1 MAVPNLYVNSAEA
14 VAVPVQNLPLT
25 VRAFETGDDARWD
38 EFVLDQANGTFFQL
52 SGWKRV
58 IEKTFGFESCYFYT
72 ERGGRITAIAPL
84 FRISNWVLGR
94 CLLSVPF
101 GVYAGI
107 CAEDEES
114 KQRLLKHLMDQARS
128 ENVDYLE
135 LRNRK
140 EESLPG
146 FHANALYVTFTTALS
161 SDVDENLKKLP
172 KDTRYMIRKAQKGG
186 LRAQH
191 GWEQLKDFLP
201 LFHENLQRHGTPA
214 FPVALFH
221 HLAEEFPQHL
231 DLMMVYS
238 AARPICGVVSFFFR
252 DTILPYYAGA
262 SEDAPRLAG
271 NNLMYWELMKY
282 AAQKGMRCFD
292 FGRSK
297 KGTGSYAFKTQW
309 NMVEEPLHYG
319 VHLVRRKTVPNFSP
333 VNPKFERAA
342 RVWRNLPAWL
352 TRAIGP
358 HVLRWFP

>member
-1 MAVPNLYVNSAEA
+1 MAVPNLYVSTTEA
-14 VAVPVQNLPLT
+14 VAVPVQSLPLT

-38 EFVLDQANGTFFQL
+38 EFVSARANGTFFQL

-107 CAEDEES
+107 CAEEEES
-114 KQRLLKHLMDQARS
+114 RQRLLKHVMDLAHS
-128 ENVDYLE
+128 EQVDYLE

-146 FHANALYVTFTTALS
+146 FHPNTLYVTFTTALS
-161 SDVDENLKKLP
+161 PDAEANLKRLP

-191 GWEQLKDFLP
+191 GWDQLKDFLP
-201 LFHENLQRHGTPA
+201 LFYENLQRHGTPP
-214 FPVALFH
+214 FPEALFH

-238 AARPICGVVSFFFR
+238 EARPVCGVVSFFFR

-262 SEDAPRLAG
+262 SEDAQRLAG
-271 NNLMYWELMKY
+271 NNLMYWELMRY
-282 AAQKGMRCFD
+282 ATQKGIRYFD

-297 KGTGSYAFKTQW
+297 RGTGSYAFKTQW
-309 NMVEEPLHYG
+309 NMTEEPLHYG

-333 VNPKFERAA
+333 VNPKFERAT
-342 RVWRNLPAWL
+342 RVWQKLPTWL

-358 HVLRWFP
+358 HVVRWFP